1 MAQPSFVARC
11 LPLPEL
17 LLRRL
22 LGLAVA
28 AALLGAAPAT
38 SHAAEPADAQSTVAK
53 QASDDAPV
61 EAPPADDTKA
71 DAKAA
76 AKPAPASTPDPVP
89 AAEPDPRADDPA
101 AGHSAHGEVFN
112 EGPRQKAYLMGGT
125 GEVQFKVTTDNPE
138 VQKLFEQ
145 GVGQLHGFWYFEAER
160 TFRHAAA
167 IDPDCAMLYWGM
179 AMANWDNTK
188 RAKGFIEEAVKR
200 KDKVSRRERM
210 WIEGAAA
217 FQQGKGE
224 AKDRWRA
231 FIRSLEAIQYEF
243 PKDTE
248 ARAFLAWAIWQGDRK
263 GLPFTSHLAVDALI
277 QSVLD
282 ENPMHP
288 VHHYRIHLWDYE
300 KPERALASAALC
312 GQSAPSIAHMW
323 HMPGHIYWRVKRY
336 HDSAWQQEAS
346 ARVDHAQMVRDRVMP
361 YRIHNYA
368 HNNEWLTRSLSHVG
382 RAADAVSLAKNMI
395 ELPRHPKYNKLTNRG
410 SGAYYGRLRLYEV
423 LSLYEMWE
431 QVLELADTP
440 YLEAN
445 GDDDAAQQAKRIR
458 LIGAAHFALGQ
469 LDAGREQLA
478 AAQEKLAEAK
488 DQQQAAAA
496 EAEEKATE
504 AKKSKKDIAKA
515 KSAAEKKHA
524 GTIQR
529 WQTAVDELSAWQAA
543 AEGKHDEA
551 LKLAQKVND
560 LPKVRLAQFQL
571 AAGEHDKAVATAK
584 AAKSAGT
591 NEVYPAANY
600 VDILHRAGKTDQA
613 KKELE
618 PLRQLASALDADV
631 RIYQRV
637 ATVAKELGIEGDWR
651 LPREVPSDTGTRPDL
666 ATLGPFRWHPSPAPP
681 LSLPRANGQTLSLAD
696 YRGKPVIVIFY
707 LGYGCLHCAQQL
719 QKFGPMT
726 EQFHDAGIEL
736 VAVSTD
742 SVEQLKNTVEQYRSE
757 SKDQQAGFPIPLVAD
772 PEFQAFKAY
781 RAYDDFEDVPL
792 HGTFLIDGAGRVRWQ
807 DISYEPFMEP
817 EFLLEEA
824 QRLLKQDVPVEPAA
838 EISQR

>member
-1 MAQPSFVARC
+1 MSKLSFVAMCGSLRPFGC
-11 LPLPEL
+11 RAAVPVLLFASL
-17 LLRRL
+17 LLI
-22 LGLAVA
+22 G
-28 AALLGAAPAT
+28 
-38 SHAAEPADAQSTVAK
+38 
-53 QASDDAPV
+53 
-61 EAPPADDTKA
+61 
-71 DAKAA
+71 
-76 AKPAPASTPDPVP
+76 VP
-89 AAEPDPRADDPA
+89 AAAAQDVADEAPVAAPPVETSPPQASKSESPQPEQPSEPKESSDSREDDPA

-125 GEVQFKVTTDNPE
+125 GDVHFEITTKDPQVQH
-138 VQKLFEQ
+138 LFNQ
-145 GVGQLHGFWYFEAER
+145 GIGQLHGFWYFEAER

-179 AMANWDNTK
+179 AMSNWDNAR
-188 RAKGFIEEAVKR
+188 RAKGFIAKAVER
-200 KDKVSRRERM
+200 KDKVSRRERL

-217 FQQGKGE
+217 FQEGKGQ

-248 ARAFLAWAIWQGDRK
+248 ARAVLAWAIWQADRK

-277 QSVLD
+277 QTVLD

-300 KPERALASAALC
+300 KPERALASSALC
-312 GQSAPSIAHMW
+312 GQSAPNIAHMW

-382 RAADAVSLAKNMI
+382 RARDALSLAKNMI
-395 ELPRHPKYNKLTNRG
+395 ELPRHPQYNKLTSRG

-431 QVLELADTP
+431 DVLALEQTP
-440 YLEAN
+440 YLEAHR
-445 GDDDAAQQAKRIR
+445 DDDATQQSKRLR
-458 LIGAAHFALGQ
+458 LIGTAQFALGH

-488 DQQQAAAA
+488 AQQQSAAV
-496 EAEEKATE
+496 EAEKKAQDEQKSEKE
-504 AKKSKKDIAKA
+504 IAKA
-515 KSAAEKKHA
+515 KSDAEKKHTA
-524 GTIQR
+524 TINR
-529 WQTAVDELSAWQAA
+529 WQAAVNELLAWQAA
-543 AEGKHDEA
+543 AEGNHAEA
-551 LKLAQKVND
+551 LQLAQKVND
-560 LPKVRLAQFQL
+560 LPKERLAQFQL
-571 AAGEHDKAVATAK
+571 AAGETDQAIATARQAK
-584 AAKSAGT
+584 ASSE
-591 NEVYPAANY
+591 NQVYPAANY
-600 VDILHRAGKTDQA
+600 VDVLHRAGKAEDV

-618 PLRQLASALDADV
+618 SLRKLASTLDTDV
-631 RIYQRV
+631 RIYGRI
-637 ATVAKELGIEGDWR
+637 AALAKELGIAGDWR
-651 LPREVPSDTGTRPDL
+651 LPREVPADTGQRPDL
-666 ATLGPFRWHPSPAPP
+666 ATLGPFRWYPSPAPQFR
-681 LSLPRANGQTLSLAD
+681 LRRANGETLSLED
-696 YRGKPVIVIFY
+696 YRGKPVLVIFY

-719 QKFGPMT
+719 QKFGPLT
-726 EQFHDAGIEL
+726 EQYRDAGIEL

-742 SVEQLKNTVEQYRSE
+742 SLDQLKHTVEQYKAE
-757 SKDQQAGFPIPLVAD
+757 SKDQKDGFPFPLAAD
-772 PEFQAFKAY
+772 PEFQAFKAF

-792 HGTFLIDGAGRVRWQ
+792 HGTFLIDGAGRIRWQ

-817 EFLLEEA
+817 EFLLNEA
-824 QRLLKQDVPVEPAA
+824 QRLLNQDLPSDPAA
-838 EISQR
+838 EISKR